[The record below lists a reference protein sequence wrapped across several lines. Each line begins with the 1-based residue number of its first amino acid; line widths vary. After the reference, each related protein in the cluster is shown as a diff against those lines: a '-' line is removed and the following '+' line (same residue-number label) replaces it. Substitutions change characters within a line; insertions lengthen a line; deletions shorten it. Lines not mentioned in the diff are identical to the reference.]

1 MVYPLLYRKPNS
13 NMNPIRTAF
22 PDARGFTLIEMMMVV
37 AVMSTVLAMT
47 VLVGPSFLRQAR
59 ADSGTVQVMETLRV
73 ARETA
78 ISQRRNVQIR
88 FPDPCPCPPG
98 DGNEIQTL
106 REEIPAVNGTTPLQ
120 NVILE
125 GRVVFSLVPGV
136 PDTPD
141 RFGGADPP
149 PAAIAFGASV
159 TRMFTSEGT
168 LIDSNGDPINGT
180 LFMSV
185 PGTANSSRA
194 ITIFGITGLMRAW
207 RWNGSA
213 WVE

>member
-1 MVYPLLYRKPNS
+1 
-13 NMNPIRTAF
+13 
-22 PDARGFTLIEMMMVV
+22 MMMV
-37 AVMSTVLAMT
+37 AAIMSALAAMT

-59 ADSGTVQVMETLRV
+59 ADSGTIQVMETLRV

-78 ISQRRNVQIR
+78 ISQRRNVQVR
-88 FPDPCPCPPG
+88 FIG
-98 DGNEIQTL
+98 LNGLQTA
-106 REEIPAVNGTTPLQ
+106 REEIPAANGTTVQL

-125 GRVVFSLVPGV
+125 GRVEFRLEPGV

-141 RFGGADPP
+141 SFGGGSPP
-149 PAAIAFGASV
+149 PAAIAFGPSV

-180 LFMSV
+180 VFLFTQGV
-185 PGTANSSRA
+185 PNSARA
-194 ITIFGITGLMRAW
+194 ITVFGITGLMRAW

>member
-1 MVYPLLYRKPNS
+1 
-13 NMNPIRTAF
+13 
-22 PDARGFTLIEMMMVV
+22 
-37 AVMSTVLAMT
+37 
-47 VLVGPSFLRQAR
+47 
-59 ADSGTVQVMETLRV
+59 
-73 ARETA
+73 
-78 ISQRRNVQIR
+78 
-88 FPDPCPCPPG
+88 
-98 DGNEIQTL
+98 
-106 REEIPAVNGTTPLQ
+106 
-120 NVILE
+120 
-125 GRVVFSLVPGV
+125 V

-180 LFMSV
+180 VFMSV

>member
-1 MVYPLLYRKPNS
+1 MCCEGMVYPLLYRKPNS

-22 PDARGFTLIEMMMVV
+22 PDERGFTLIEMMLVV
-37 AVMSTVLAMT
+37 AVISTVLAMT
-47 VLVGPSFLRQAR
+47 VLVGPSFLKQAR
-59 ADSGTVQVMETLRV
+59 ADSGTIQVMESLRI

-78 ISQRRNVQIR
+78 ISQRRNVRIQ
-88 FPDPCPCPPG
+88 FTDP
-98 DGNEIQTL
+98 NVIQTV

-120 NVILE
+120 TVLLE
-125 GRVVFSLVPGV
+125 GRVEFTVVPGV

-141 RFGGADPP
+141 RFGGGNPP
-149 PAAIAFGASV
+149 PAAIAFGASA

-180 LFMSV
+180 VFMSV